1 MQLSRRVKI
10 AGRVALTALFLAAG
24 WIAYRILTHG
34 PPALLWADVSPPA
47 ARLRYGSSPAQT
59 LEVRIPSGRGP
70 FPVVVLIHGGCWTTR
85 YGSPAYMAPLADALL
100 GHGVASVNIGYRR
113 IGEAG
118 GGWPG
123 TFRDV
128 GAAVDAVRV
137 IAPRYRLDP
146 NHLVVAGH
154 SAGAPLALWTAT
166 RSRLAASSDL
176 YARQPLIP
184 GAVVAIDGPG
194 ALARFIGPDAD
205 ICDEPVIVPLM
216 GGTPSRVPRRYADA
230 TPQDRLPL
238 GVPQFLVRGGMEHP
252 DDAYLAAAR
261 ASGDKVTF
269 VRPLGRVTH
278 FDVLMPWQKEG
289 KPTLDL
295 LLRAVT
301 SASGSTS
308 ASNSPAARN
317 HLLS

>member
-10 AGRVALTALFLAAG
+10 AGRVALAALFLMAG
-24 WIAYRILTHG
+24 WIAYRFLTHG
-34 PPALLWADVSPPA
+34 PPALLRADVSPPA

-59 LEVRIPSGRGP
+59 LEIRTPSGRGP
-70 FPVVVLIHGGCWTTR
+70 FPVVVLIHGGCWTTK
-85 YGSPAYMAPLADALL
+85 YGSPAHMAPLADALL
-100 GHGVASVNIGYRR
+100 SHGVASVNIGYRR

-137 IAPRYRLDP
+137 IASRYRLDP
-146 NHLVVAGH
+146 THLVVAGH

-166 RSRLAASSDL
+166 RSRLATSSDL
-176 YARQPLIP
+176 YVRRPLIP

-194 ALARFIGPDAD
+194 ALGRFIGKDAD

-216 GGTPSRVPRRYADA
+216 GGTPNRVPRRYADA
-230 TPQDRLPL
+230 TPQSRLPL
-238 GVPQFLVRGGMEHP
+238 GVPQFVVRGGMEQP
-252 DDAYLAAAR
+252 DDAYIAAAR
-261 ASGDKVTF
+261 ASGDKVIF
-269 VRPLGRVTH
+269 VRPPGRVTH
-278 FDVLMPWQKEG
+278 FDVLMPWQEQG

-295 LLRAVT
+295 LLQAVA
-301 SASGSTS
+301 SASKS
-308 ASNSPAARN
+308 ASSGSSAAIR
-317 HLLS
+317 HLPN